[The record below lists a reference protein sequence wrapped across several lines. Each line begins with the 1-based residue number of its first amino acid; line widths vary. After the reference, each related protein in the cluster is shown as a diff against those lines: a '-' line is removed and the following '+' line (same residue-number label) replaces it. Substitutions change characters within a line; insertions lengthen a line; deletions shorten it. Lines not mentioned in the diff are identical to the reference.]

1 MKSKILFFGCNSHQ
15 IPYMQNLKKRGYW
28 IVATDMN
35 NDAPGIHLADS
46 FYHCGYDNYEGLEK
60 AVDTEGPDEIKH
72 VFTASSQFSHLGASH
87 VANYLGIRYPEL
99 MDINICLDK
108 TKFYPLF
115 KKNGILIPDT
125 HYVRNKE
132 ELVKSLSK
140 YPNDTSFYLKSDF
153 SKNPNH
159 IYMGTSKEILNTEIN
174 WKKDRYF
181 QEFYILQTNYIGE
194 GIRLNL
200 FPEGYEL
207 YDFESGKILDKNDW
221 LQFHDFGIL
230 NRLLDLKQQ
239 LGMNDWLLKY
249 DVLIGSDDYVVLD
262 IGMDPPYRMKKY
274 WESQGLDFIDFYINL
289 YLNPN
294 N

>member
-1 MKSKILFFGCNSHQ
+1 MKSKILFFGCNHHQ
-15 IPYMQNLKKRGYW
+15 IPYMQNLKKRGYY

-46 FYHCGYDNYEGLEK
+46 FYHCGYDNFEGLEK

-87 VANYLGIRYPEL
+87 AANYLGIRYPKI

-125 HYVRNKE
+125 HYVRNEE
-132 ELVKSLSK
+132 ELDKSLRK

-159 IYMGTSKEILNTEIN
+159 IYTGTSKEILNTEIN

-200 FPEGYEL
+200 FPDGYEL
-207 YDFESGKILDKNDW
+207 YEFESGKILDKNDW
-221 LQFHDFGIL
+221 FQFDDFGIS

-239 LGMNDWLLKY
+239 LGMNDWLLKF

-274 WESQGLDFIDFYINL
+274 WESQRLDFIDFYIDL
-289 YLNPN
+289 YLNSN